1 MLFRQNLPNLQS
13 KIRFLHAI
21 PSSPAV
27 DIYLDGSLFVK
38 DSPFSNISCY
48 ESVAP
53 GTHELQLY
61 ITGTYDTPLFTRN
74 IDILPDTSLTVN
86 IVTSGGGINI
96 LVLNDVNVKGNM
108 TLSFLRF
115 INLSSNAPLMSLSLP
130 NNIVLFDNV
139 EYLETTG
146 YLPLSPGIYNL
157 KVTFSAIAG
166 LEKYINER
174 RLQNGRYYTIYIIG
188 LLNRQPQ
195 IGYIMVEDGRD

>member
-21 PSSPAV
+21 PSAPAV

-38 DSPFSNISCY
+38 DTSFSNISCY
-48 ESVAP
+48 ESIAP
-53 GTHELQLY
+53 GNHELQLY
-61 ITGTYDTPLFTRN
+61 ITGTYDIPLFTRN

-86 IVTSGGGINI
+86 LVTSGGGISI

-108 TLSFLRF
+108 TLTFLRF
-115 INLSSNAPLMSLSLP
+115 INLSPNAPLISLSFP
-130 NNIVLFDNV
+130 NDIVLFDNV

-146 YLPLSPGIYNL
+146 YFPLSPAIYNL

-166 LEKYINER
+166 LEKYINEK
-174 RLQNGRYYTIYIIG
+174 RLVNGKYYTIYIIG
-188 LLNRQPQ
+188 LLNKNPQ
-195 IGYIMVEDGRD
+195 IGYLMVEDGRD